1 VISIVIPLHDEERS
15 VALLYEELQAA
26 LEPLEQE
33 WEAVFVDDGSM
44 DGSFAALT
52 RLHSA
57 NENVRVVRLR
67 RNFGK
72 AAALAAGFSQAR
84 GETVVTIDADLQ
96 DDPAEI
102 PRLLVKLDEGFDLVS
117 GWKTHR
123 RDPLGRR
130 VLSRIFN
137 WVTGRVSGLRLHDMN
152 CGLKAYRAEVVRGM
166 PLYGELHRFIPVLAQ
181 YRGFRVAE
189 LPVNHRPREHG
200 RSRYGVERYVRG
212 FLDLLTVS
220 FIGRYRHRPLH
231 LFGGLGLILGLL
243 GVAILVYLTVV
254 KALGHAIGERPL
266 LTLGVLLV
274 VVGLQFFSLGLISEM
289 LTSQHEETAVG
300 RQQAEFHVDEILS

>member
-1 VISIVIPLHDEERS
+1 MISIVIPLHNEERS
-15 VALLYEELQAA
+15 IALLYDELQAA
-26 LEPLEQE
+26 LEPLGEE
-33 WEAVFVDDGSM
+33 WEAVFVDDGSV

-52 RLHSA
+52 RLHDA

-117 GWKTHR
+117 GWKTRR
-123 RDPLGRR
+123 RDPLRRR

-137 WVTGRVSGLRLHDMN
+137 WVTGRMSGLRLHDMN

-200 RSRYGVERYVRG
+200 RSRYGVERYIRG

-231 LFGGLGLILGLL
+231 LFGGLGLILGLF